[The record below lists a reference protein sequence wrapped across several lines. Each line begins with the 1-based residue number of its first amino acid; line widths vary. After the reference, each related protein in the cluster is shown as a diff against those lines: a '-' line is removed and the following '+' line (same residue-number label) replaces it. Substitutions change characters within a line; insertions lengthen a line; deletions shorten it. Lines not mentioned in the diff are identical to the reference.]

1 MDCYGWK
8 DLYMFSNTIY
18 INRTRESNLSSHM
31 SPIIHVFIHAALLS
45 GVSDRI
51 RQYTDVI
58 QSSGLSEHVAA
69 IYVCYVGT
77 GDLPTLDVSPE
88 IRRALVEIRVHDQ
101 LGAYELPT
109 LERLYRHCCHI
120 PQKAVVL
127 YLHTKNVGKDRNPCI
142 EDQIVYM
149 LYFLVER
156 WRECVSRLGVAKT
169 SGVDLRDEPTLHYSG
184 NFWWATAAY
193 IAGLPRPTDYAHT
206 PNPLNSPRH
215 NQEFWICSPKRR
227 DDHHCLHDCGI
238 DVYSRHLV
246 RYEPHL
252 YRTPNTDV

>member
-1 MDCYGWK
+1 
-8 DLYMFSNTIY
+8 
-18 INRTRESNLSSHM
+18 M
-31 SPIIHVFIHAALLS
+31 SIHVFIHAALLS
-45 GVSDRI
+45 GVADRI
-51 RQYTDVI
+51 RQYLDVI
-58 QSSGLSEHVAA
+58 QSSGLSDQVSA
-69 IYVCYVGT
+69 IYVCYVGP

-88 IRRALVEIRVHDQ
+88 IRSRLVEIRVHDH
-101 LGAYELPT
+101 LDAYELPT

-120 PQKAVVL
+120 PKQGNPVVL

-193 IAGLPRPTDYAHT
+193 IASLPSPVDYAHT

-227 DDHHCLHDCGI
+227 EQHDCGHDCGI

-252 YRTPNTDV
+252 YRAPDPDL